1 MARITQSLF
10 ESIQKVTSGEVV
22 EASVDKAHYCATHV
36 EHALLGYGEC
46 ISEQHAAPDE
56 DGNIAWYTVRFPA
69 GTHKVNTDQLRVVEG
84 KSHMHSKKPMG
95 EESVNEEPKMKFTNK
110 PDGTTDISSTT
121 GRFTAEFDGDTT
133 KYKPVSPPDQSKL
146 PLQNEPYGGPRTATI
161 KFNDKVKDD
170 EDSPKLKGKVKANNE
185 ETIKE
190 AEGGIPKT
198 DRHKKLAAHYGDPNR
213 ITRGDVITAA
223 KKKAMKEGLGDD
235 AFAELDKE
243 VNNSRNKKTSST
255 AEPSAIA
262 APKSLEQSADD
273 FAARARKNPS
283 GQRLSDLNPIDRMEW
298 EKKMK
303 IPEAKDM
310 SAFDWKSKVKK
321 PESGFTAKKI
331 STGTVYTKKYKE
343 EKDDEDLKSPSRR
356 ATVSSAVLGKGEVKP
371 QKKKSMKEGIV
382 QTVINHND
390 FVLEV
395 TDNPTFK
402 DYFAAM
408 QAIVPSMDENIQK
421 EMVSIATEAYTEGY
435 TDVILESMSRQA
447 FSDILNN
454 YRKEGYEILDEKYIV
469 ESGNPYVEY
478 TLEKDDTIVQYVH
491 TGVVIKDSE

>member
-343 EKDDEDLKSPSRR
+343 EKDDDDVKM
-356 ATVSSAVLGKGEVKP
+356 SS
-371 QKKKSMKEGIV
+371 KKKSMKEGIV

-421 EMVSIATEAYTEGY
+421 EMVSIATEAYNEGY

-447 FSDILNN
+447 FSDTLNN
-454 YRKEGYEILDEKYIV
+454 YRKAGYEILDEKYIV
-469 ESGNPYVEY
+469 ESGNPFVEY
-478 TLEKDDTIVQYVH
+478 TVEKDNTVVQYVH